1 MPATKSGPMIVI
13 SPVPLEKDFQRVT
26 QIMVIHLV
34 GPYAVETDLGIDG
47 HHEIEHRRKR
57 PASGIRG
64 GQCLVGD
71 ACLRSVGFRHE
82 AACWMRFQTQQC
94 NDPLCRELF

>member
-1 MPATKSGPMIVI
+1 MI

-71 ACLRSVGFRHE
+71 ACLAIGRFPPRSRMLDAVSNP
-82 AACWMRFQTQQC
+82 AMQ
-94 NDPLCRELF
+94 